1 MILTGIL
8 PQKSLSRNGRFI
20 LTETFG
26 DIMEEELK
34 KGESAEA
41 LTVEGQKPDAVIP
54 YEENGKKW
62 YFWYFTDLQSDKE
75 GNKLE
80 YTLKQ

>member
-1 MILTGIL
+1 MQHYGID
-8 PQKSLSRNGRFI
+8 KNARFVFGGHHGSRK
-20 LTETFG
+20 
-26 DIMEEELK
+26 LK

-62 YFWYFTDLQSDKE
+62 YFWYFTDLQSDK
-75 GNKLE
+75 GK
-80 YTLKQ
+80 

>member
-1 MILTGIL
+1 
-8 PQKSLSRNGRFI
+8 
-20 LTETFG
+20 
-26 DIMEEELK
+26 MEEELK

-62 YFWYFTDLQSDKE
+62 YFTDLQSDKE
-75 GNKLE
+75 GNELE

>member
-1 MILTGIL
+1 
-8 PQKSLSRNGRFI
+8 
-20 LTETFG
+20 
-26 DIMEEELK
+26 MEEKLK

-41 LTVEGQKPDAVIP
+41 LPVEGQKPDAVIP
-54 YEENGKKW
+54 YEETGKQW

-75 GNKLE
+75 GTELE

>member
-1 MILTGIL
+1 MQHYGID
-8 PQKSLSRNGRFI
+8 KDARFV
-20 LTETFG
+20 FG
-26 DIMEEELK
+26 DIMEEKLK